1 MSLVAVKKSIED
13 RFVANWL
20 GTNLSTNVRWE
31 NVPFTPPTTNWV
43 SLDIVQGNSQ
53 NTAICTGMNTRRTG
67 FIIIDAYALPDQG
80 AKSALELIEEAN
92 TIFENRQ
99 FDGIQCLAS
108 RIRHIG
114 INNTQGADATWYMYR
129 TSIPYYKYVT
139 A

>member
-1 MSLVAVKKSIED
+1 MSLVSLKKSIED

-20 GTNLSTNVRWE
+20 GTSLATNVRWE

-43 SLDIVQGNSQ
+43 SLDIVLSNSQ
-53 NTAICTGMNTRRTG
+53 NTAICSGMNTRRNG

-80 AKSALELIEEAN
+80 AKNALDLIDQA
-92 TIFENRQ
+92 TAIFENTQ
-99 FDGIQCLAS
+99 FDGIQCLAA
-108 RIRHIG
+108 RLRHIG

-129 TSIPYYKYVT
+129 TSIPFYKYII